1 MGIKAIARM
10 TDFLRLDGWSDTK
23 IVDLIQYMGGGFS
36 ESVRGREEEVSAPE
50 DDDIDSTEIISAD
63 DLLER
68 LGPGAGNE
76 EEEENRGE
84 DALTP
89 ENIDQADARTE
100 NGPYD
105 DWGEDVTVPLNEGDT
120 AEEDRESLKD
130 PDPAAEDTVLPAAA
144 ASEPVPVQE
153 QDPLPAKKDDKEGE
167 YNSQSSDSLQESSD
181 SPSAPSSD
189 ENDTENEK
197 ADPAPASPE
206 TEDGSGDQKPRTDD
220 SAEEK
225 PAKKD
230 EGDAAPRADAFPD
243 SSRIKNRIERLK
255 ERAVFF
261 RENENA
267 GKGPG
272 KQLNRQKG
280 KAGINHSSVPKTD
293 EATEKADADAQRFP
307 GAAVTAPPQEPA
319 EKPVPPSDQTSQDA
333 AMLSA
338 SSPADKE
345 VHAETPRYKEQRILH
360 KSDFTYSLLNIEIV
374 AFNGE
379 TRQTSILTTPIEE
392 KDGNVRFMG
401 LLMLSNKNGT
411 PFVSAPGT
419 SSVECNYE
427 GYPLTLTAT
436 TDNGVYSVSCSL
448 PSGYAKDGTTLSQT
462 EKNMT
467 GKGHIIE
474 LQGNTY
480 VHLFPTAFVNHKKT
494 GLASVLVLAEHPDG
508 TFDIAH
514 KSNDGCTHMNI
525 DGAEWVISASWTK
538 DDTLWPKYTKVNR

>member
-89 ENIDQADARTE
+89 ENIGRADDRAE

-105 DWGEDVTVPLNEGDT
+105 DWGADVTVPLNENDT
-120 AEEDRESLKD
+120 AEENSRSLKD
-130 PDPAAEDTVLPAAA
+130 PDPAAEDAALPAAA

-167 YNSQSSDSLQESSD
+167 YNSQPSDSLQESSD
-181 SPSAPSSD
+181 SPSAPASD
-189 ENDTENEK
+189 ENGTENEG

-206 TEDGSGDQKPRTDD
+206 TEDGSVDQNPRTDD

-243 SSRIKNRIERLK
+243 SRIKNRMERLK
-255 ERAVFF
+255 ERAGFF
-261 RENENA
+261 RENA
-267 GKGPG
+267 RKGSE
-272 KQLNRQKG
+272 KQPNRQMG
-280 KAGINHSSVPKTD
+280 KDGISHSSVSKTD
-293 EATEKADADAQRFP
+293 EATEKAAADAQSSP
-307 GAAVTAPPQEPA
+307 EAAITAPQQEPA
-319 EKPVPPSDQTSQDA
+319 EKPVPPRDQTSQDA

-345 VHAETPRYKEQRILH
+345 VHAGTPRYKEQRILR
-360 KSDFTYSLLNIEIV
+360 KSDFTYSLLSIEIV

-379 TRQTSILTTPIEE
+379 TRQTSILTTPVEE
-392 KDGNVRFMG
+392 KDGNIRFMG
-401 LLMLSNKNGT
+401 LLMLSNNHGT
-411 PFVSAPGT
+411 PFVSLPGT
-419 SSVECNYE
+419 SSVECDYE

-436 TDNGVYSVSCSL
+436 TDNGVYSVRCSL
-448 PSGYAKDGTTLSQT
+448 PSGYIEDGTKLSQT
-462 EKNMT
+462 EKKVT
-467 GKGHIIE
+467 AKGHIIE

-514 KSNDGCTHMNI
+514 KSNDGYTHI
-525 DGAEWVISASWTK
+525 KADGNDWLISASWMK
-538 DDTLWPKYTKVNR
+538 DDTLRPYYVKADR

>member
-23 IVDLIQYMGGGFS
+23 IVDLIQYMGAGS
-36 ESVRGREEEVSAPE
+36 AEPVRGRQEEAFVSE
-50 DDDIDSTEIISAD
+50 DDGIDSTEIISAD

-68 LGPGAGNE
+68 LGPGAEYE
-76 EEEENRGE
+76 EKRQGE
-84 DALTP
+84 DVLMP

-105 DWGEDVTVPLNEGDT
+105 DWGEDVTVPLNEGET

-130 PDPAAEDTVLPAAA
+130 PEPATADAIPAAA
-144 ASEPVPVQE
+144 ASEPVPVQD
-153 QDPLPAKKDDKEGE
+153 QSPLPAEKDDKEGE
-167 YNSQSSDSLQESSD
+167 DNSQPSDSQKESSD

-189 ENDTENEK
+189 ENGTENER

-206 TEDGSGDQKPRTDD
+206 TEDGSGDQRPRTDD
-220 SAEEK
+220 WAEGK
-225 PAKKD
+225 NAKKD

-255 ERAVFF
+255 ERAGFF

-267 GKGPG
+267 GKGSG

-280 KAGINHSSVPKTD
+280 KAGINHGSVPKTD

-345 VHAETPRYKEQRILH
+345 VHAGTPRYEEQRMFR
-360 KSDFTYSLLNIEIV
+360 KSDFTYSLLNIKIV
-374 AFNGE
+374 AFTGA
-379 TRQTSILTTPIEE
+379 TKQTSILTTPVEE
-392 KDGNVRFMG
+392 KDGNIRFMG
-401 LLMLSNKNGT
+401 LLMLSNNHGT
-411 PFVSAPGT
+411 PFVSLPGT
-419 SSVECNYE
+419 SSVECDYE

-436 TDNGVYSVSCSL
+436 NDNGVYSVSCSL
-448 PSGYAKDGTTLSQT
+448 PSGYAKDGTKLSQT
-462 EKNMT
+462 EKKVT
-467 GKGHIIE
+467 AKGHIIE
-474 LQGNTY
+474 REGDTY
-480 VHLFPTAFVNHKKT
+480 VHLFPTAFVNHKRT

-514 KSNDGCTHMNI
+514 KSNDGYTHI
-525 DGAEWVISASWTK
+525 KADGKDWLISASWME
-538 DDTLWPKYTKVNR
+538 DDTLRPNYVKADR